1 MSQQFEG
8 SPVSSRPDVNRDQA
22 EASVARAGRTTE
34 PSGTPT
40 QSVPRPSRTPGETA
54 YDGIG
59 NHGAPTALAS
69 TPQEPAVGAG
79 PPGATGGGSAPTAT
93 AVAHGSGV
101 RAATAG
107 GGESVPRRSKG
118 SPGTLSYSY
127 RLRELVWLAAV
138 GVDAFLTLDFL
149 FRAIAAPSDGFVLI
163 VLRVGNALASPFSG
177 LFRGT
182 SAAIGRTSF
191 WSALIAVVIYSLA
204 AWVVTRLITL
214 VAGPGKRRAT

>member
-8 SPVSSRPDVNRDQA
+8 SPPSSRPDMNRAQA
-22 EASVARAGRTTE
+22 EAWVAQPERTTE
-34 PSGTPT
+34 LSGTPA
-40 QSVPRPSRTPGETA
+40 QSVTRPSRAPGEA
-54 YDGIG
+54 PYDGIG
-59 NHGAPTALAS
+59 DHGTPTALAS
-69 TPQEPAVGAG
+69 TLQEPAVGAG
-79 PPGATGGGSAPTAT
+79 PPGATGGGSAPAAT
-93 AVAHGSGV
+93 AVAHGGGV
-101 RAATAG
+101 QAATAV

-118 SPGTLSYSY
+118 SSVTLSYSY

-138 GVDAFLTLDFL
+138 VVDAFLALDFL

-182 SAAIGRTSF
+182 SASIGRTSF
-191 WSALIAVVIYSLA
+191 WSALIAIVIYSLA

-214 VAGPGKRRAT
+214 VAGTGKRRAT